1 MRYQHRELEGMSLR
15 SSMTGIYVTNRI
27 SSVERFCKSLRNGE
41 RGWNRTTNLL
51 IKSQNDAQF
60 RRLAFFAADYHW
72 RHKSG
77 RSKVFSCFADDHRLP
92 SFSL

>member
-51 IKSQNDAQF
+51 IKSQLLCQLSYAP
-60 RRLAFFAADYHW
+60 
-72 RHKSG
+72 SM
-77 RSKVFSCFADDHRLP
+77 CTDHANRT
-92 SFSL
+92 